1 MEFSGGEDM
10 NTEQI
15 YEVGEL
21 VYLPVWPD
29 KSDRCT
35 LSGRPRFR
43 PAYGVV
49 LEIFTEYDGSR
60 NRMKLMV
67 EGTEHYC
74 HCWNLRKLE
83 VA

>member
-1 MEFSGGEDM
+1 MEHSSGEDM
-10 NTEQI
+10 NREQI

-21 VYLPVWPD
+21 VHVPSWPD
-29 KSDRCT
+29 KSNRCNW
-35 LSGRPRFR
+35 SGSPKFR

-60 NRMKLMV
+60 YRMRLMV
-67 EGTEHYC
+67 EGTEYYC